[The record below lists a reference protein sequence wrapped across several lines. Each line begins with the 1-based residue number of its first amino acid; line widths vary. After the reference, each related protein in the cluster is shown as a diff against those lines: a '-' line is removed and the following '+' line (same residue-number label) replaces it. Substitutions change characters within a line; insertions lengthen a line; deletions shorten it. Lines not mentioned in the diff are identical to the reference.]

1 MDLEFYISKVDREI
15 RKLET
20 LREVL
25 KKRVKRVRERL
36 EKAGVKMGVVAAGKE
51 GEDLLEEIENLLTEL
66 YLLKK
71 SLERELER
79 QRRVNQIVE
88 GLKKEGTD
96 VKIEDGR
103 ILLVFPDSDHVE
115 DEIKSIRLMAEE
127 LKKKRMGAGGLG

>member
-25 KKRVKRVRERL
+25 RKRVRKVRDRL
-36 EKAGVKMGVVAAGKE
+36 EKAGVRMGVVAAGK
-51 GEDLLEEIENLLTEL
+51 GGKDLLEEIENLLTEL

-79 QRRVNQIVE
+79 QKKVNQVVE
-88 GLKKEGTD
+88 ALKKEG
-96 VKIEDGR
+96 VEARIGDGT
-103 ILLVFPDSDHVE
+103 ILLVFPDSDQVE
-115 DEIKSIRLMAEE
+115 DEINSIRLMAEE